1 MSVTSKKVKK
11 RLAILLLITSI
22 AYIALIFRLGWLQII
37 KGEEL
42 QKKALLQWTKEI
54 PVEPKRGTIFDRNG
68 KELAISASADT
79 IIAYPPE
86 IEDPQTAAEALADI
100 LEMNKDTILELI
112 TKKKSSVYIKRKVD
126 SDQSKKVR
134 ELGLKGI
141 SFTQESKRYYPDRNL
156 ASHILGFVGIDNQGL
171 AGIEYY
177 YDKYIRGYPGRIV
190 SETDALSRELPFG
203 AQDFIPPKDGFNL
216 ILTIDKVIQHFAER
230 ELEKAIKKHNAKK
243 GSVLV
248 MSPKTGEI
256 LALVNKPDFD
266 PNEYTNYSSETWKN
280 IAISD
285 IYEPGSTFKVITA
298 AAALEERVV
307 SPDTQYYDSGSIVV
321 SGVRIK
327 CWRHGGHGSQTFTQV
342 VQNSCN
348 PGFVDVGMKLGKEKF
363 VKYIEAFG
371 FGQPLGIDFPGEGK
385 GLFNPSK
392 IGPVELATISFGQGI
407 SVTPL
412 QLLTAICAVAND
424 GKLMQPFLV
433 KKIADNNG
441 DVIHEFNP
449 KIIRHV
455 ISENTS
461 REMREILESVVTNGT
476 GGSAKID
483 GYKVAGKT
491 GTSEKYVDG
500 KYISSFIG
508 FAPADDPEV
517 AILVVL
523 DEPQGVYYGGQTA
536 GPTFKQIMEDTL
548 KYLGV
553 EPEKEEDESRNIKVP
568 NVTNLYVQ
576 EACSALIK
584 SGLNYTIK
592 GSGLIVA
599 EQYPAPGTLV
609 VPTDQIELTLVEGK
623 TDKSPVQVPD
633 LTGKTIKESQ
643 EILEIIGLKTQV
655 IGSGF
660 AVRQDPE
667 PGSEVELNTV
677 IKIYFEQRN

>member
-1 MSVTSKKVKK
+1 MTRAKSK
-11 RLAILLLITSI
+11 
-22 AYIALIFRLGWLQII
+22 
-37 KGEEL
+37 
-42 QKKALLQWTKEI
+42 
-54 PVEPKRGTIFDRNG
+54 
-68 KELAISASADT
+68 
-79 IIAYPPE
+79 
-86 IEDPQTAAEALADI
+86 
-100 LEMNKDTILELI
+100 
-112 TKKKSSVYIKRKVD
+112 
-126 SDQSKKVR
+126 

-392 IGPVELATISFGQGI
+392 IGLLS
-407 SVTPL
+407 L
-412 QLLTAICAVAND
+412 QPYL
-424 GKLMQPFLV
+424 LV
-433 KKIADNNG
+433 K
-441 DVIHEFNP
+441 EFLL
-449 KIIRHV
+449 H
-455 ISENTS
+455 
-461 REMREILESVVTNGT
+461 
-476 GGSAKID
+476 
-483 GYKVAGKT
+483 
-491 GTSEKYVDG
+491 
-500 KYISSFIG
+500 
-508 FAPADDPEV
+508 
-517 AILVVL
+517 
-523 DEPQGVYYGGQTA
+523 
-536 GPTFKQIMEDTL
+536 
-548 KYLGV
+548 
-553 EPEKEEDESRNIKVP
+553 
-568 NVTNLYVQ
+568 LYN
-576 EACSALIK
+576 C
-584 SGLNYTIK
+584 
-592 GSGLIVA
+592 
-599 EQYPAPGTLV
+599 
-609 VPTDQIELTLVEGK
+609 
-623 TDKSPVQVPD
+623 
-633 LTGKTIKESQ
+633 
-643 EILEIIGLKTQV
+643 
-655 IGSGF
+655 
-660 AVRQDPE
+660 
-667 PGSEVELNTV
+667 
-677 IKIYFEQRN
+677 